1 MDRKSFTVGILSIT
15 ALILVIA
22 NLVPM
27 PQPAFGGEAIKDR
40 DYQVVT
46 ARVQTGG
53 EGLYIMDNKTG
64 QVAVFTWDTGARQ
77 VRVRG
82 VRNITEA
89 FSGR

>member
-1 MDRKSFTVGILSIT
+1 MDRKTFVIGVLSIA
-15 ALILVIA
+15 ALILAVA
-22 NLVPM
+22 NLM
-27 PQPAFGGEAIKDR
+27 PIQQPAHAGVVVKDR

-53 EGLYIMDNKTG
+53 DGLYIMDNKTG
-64 QVAVFTWDTGARQ
+64 QVAVFTWDPGARQ

-89 FSGR
+89 FAR

>member
-27 PQPAFGGEAIKDR
+27 PQPAIAAETVKDR

-82 VRNITEA
+82 VRNITDA
-89 FSGR
+89 FAGR